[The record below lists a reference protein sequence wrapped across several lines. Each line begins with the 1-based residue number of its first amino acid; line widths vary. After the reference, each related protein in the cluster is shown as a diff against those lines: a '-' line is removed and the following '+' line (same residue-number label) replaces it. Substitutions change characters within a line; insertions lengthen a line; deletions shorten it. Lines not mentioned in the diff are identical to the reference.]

1 MLLKGQGA
9 TQDAE
14 SAFHWCCM
22 AAEQGLAE
30 AQLQLGDLYR
40 LGHGVAADGSLADA
54 WYQKA
59 AEQGEANAASRLHR
73 LHETR
78 AIGAE

>member
-1 MLLKGQGA
+1 
-9 TQDAE
+9 
-14 SAFHWCCM
+14 M

-54 WYQKA
+54 WYRKA